1 MMSVSV
7 LVISGGDM
15 ADPDRIGRDMR
26 EYSSPV
32 LVCADGG
39 ARYAAAAGVVPA
51 AVIGDMDS
59 VDAELLSYY
68 ESRGSVVIRYPVSKN
83 ETDTE
88 LALRYALSLEPKEI
102 RLYAAL
108 GGRID
113 HTLANI
119 SLLSSSMLRCVDT
132 RIIDDRGELF
142 AVDDRAVV
150 RGSTGQTVSLLP
162 LTTEVSG
169 ITLEGFEY
177 PLCEATMEP
186 GRPYGISNR
195 LAGTEGRIQVRS
207 GRLLVIHYSDAGG
220 EAGAT
225 SM

>member
-1 MMSVSV
+1 MSVSV
-7 LVISGGDM
+7 FIISGGDM

-26 EYSSPV
+26 KCSSPV

-59 VDAELLSYY
+59 IDVELLAYY
-68 ESRGSVVIRYPVSKN
+68 ESRGSTVIRYPVSKD

-88 LALRYALSLEPKEI
+88 LALRYALSLEPEEI

-113 HTLANI
+113 HTLANV
-119 SLLSSSMLRCVDT
+119 SLLSSSMLRRVDT

-169 ITLEGFEY
+169 ITLEGFKY
-177 PLCEATMEP
+177 PLCEATMKA

-195 LAGTEGRIQVRS
+195 LVGTEGSIQVRA
-207 GRLLVIHYSDAGG
+207 GRLLVIHYSD
-220 EAGAT
+220 
-225 SM
+225 SLQ